1 MGAAAVQCW
10 TSASVQCLYGLYSIC
25 ATAPQRRLRGSCLL
39 LPQGFRLALL
49 FTLLALGI
57 PGFPEVVVV
66 DLVLDLVPL
75 SLQHVLVLAADVLDD
90 ELAVDE
96 EKELLQA
103 PRSNRRS
110 SFTKLALTPAASIH
124 SVTRISSNPKD
135 PLAASCGRVKHKLA
149 SSCEN

>member
-1 MGAAAVQCW
+1 MGAAAVQCR
-10 TSASVQCLYGLYSIC
+10 TSASVQCLYGPYSIC
-25 ATAPQRRLRGSCLL
+25 ATAPRRRLRGSCLL

-75 SLQHVLVLAADVLDD
+75 RLQHVLVLAADVLDD
-90 ELAVDE
+90 KLAVDE

-124 SVTRISSNPKD
+124 SVTRI
-135 PLAASCGRVKHKLA
+135 
-149 SSCEN
+149 